1 MHSTI
6 SGLLQRKCTKY
17 FCRKLISVMW
27 VFNNLLI
34 IKISTQLL
42 KFNMKQTK
50 RSSYSKDKLGSF
62 LFVVKP
68 VSQEFSY
75 APLQM
80 ALCCMFWKTATM
92 PLFQKITTVTYCY
105 YHVLLR
111 IPYNLLDNYVFVSK
125 VYMSTS
131 GYLVLTVYCDFLVLT
146 TSYILHP

>member
-1 MHSTI
+1 
-6 SGLLQRKCTKY
+6 
-17 FCRKLISVMW
+17 
-27 VFNNLLI
+27 
-34 IKISTQLL
+34 
-42 KFNMKQTK
+42 MKQTK

-125 VYMSTS
+125 SCSDLIATLLLFLKGCYDC
-131 GYLVLTVYCDFLVLT
+131 LVMT
-146 TSYILHP
+146 TFCFCNPAISHFEIPYPLDI